1 MTASSTA
8 ADSTTAGRPRRR
20 PRREDVRAGLLAAAL
35 EVFEEIGYVAARLDT
50 IAERAG
56 YTKGAVYS
64 NFGSKQE
71 LFATLLGERLADTA
85 ADVLS
90 QLDHVTSLDE
100 TVLHTARYLARGVV
114 REQRWHALVVEFAL
128 QAGRDP
134 EVGAVFREHRRNRRL
149 LLATTLAERAAAF
162 GAPSDPEHYTVFATI
177 LLATVNGMAVECAA
191 DPEAVT
197 EEQITDSIA
206 AVLHAALAA

>member
-1 MTASSTA
+1 MTTNT
-8 ADSTTAGRPRRR
+8 DNGSTTAGRPRRR
-20 PRREDVRAGLLAAAL
+20 PRREDVRAGLLVAAL

-71 LFATLLGERLADTA
+71 LFATLLSERLADTA

-90 QLDHVTSLDE
+90 QVDHITSLDE
-100 TVLHTARYLARGVV
+100 TVLHTARYLARGVL
-114 REQRWHALVVEFAL
+114 RERRWHALVVEFAL

-134 EVGAVFREHRRNRRL
+134 EVGAVFREHRRTRRT
-149 LLATTLAERAAAF
+149 LLATTLAERAGAF

-191 DPEAVT
+191 DPDAVT
-197 EEQITDSIA
+197 EEQITGSIA
-206 AVLHAALAA
+206 AVLRAALAP

>member
-1 MTASSTA
+1 MTTAQPETGSTA
-8 ADSTTAGRPRRR
+8 GGRPRRR
-20 PRREDVRAGLLAAAL
+20 PRREDVRAGLLTAAL

-90 QLDHVTSLDE
+90 QVDHLTSLEE
-100 TVLHTARYLARGVV
+100 TVLHTARYLARGVLQ
-114 REQRWHALVVEFAL
+114 EQRWHALVVEFAL

-134 EVGAVFREHRRNRRL
+134 EVGAVFREHRRSRRAM
-149 LLATTLAERAAAF
+149 LAATLAQRAGTF

-191 DPEAVT
+191 DPDAVT
-197 EEQITDSIA
+197 EEQVTESIA
-206 AVLHAALAA
+206 AVLRAALAP

>member
-1 MTASSTA
+1 MPDRTT
-8 ADSTTAGRPRRR
+8 TTAGSPRRR
-20 PRREDVRAGLLAAAL
+20 PRREDVRAGLLAAAR
-35 EVFEEIGYVAARLDT
+35 EVFEEIGYVAARLDA

-85 ADVLS
+85 ADVLA
-90 QLDHVTSLDE
+90 QVEELTTLEE
-100 TVLHTARYLARGVV
+100 TVQHAARYLARNVI
-114 REQRWHALVVEFAL
+114 REQRWHTLVVEFAL

-134 EVGAVFREHRRNRRL
+134 EVGDVFREDRRTRRT
-149 LLATTLAERAAAF
+149 LLAATLAERAGAF
-162 GAPSDPEHYTVFATI
+162 GAPSDPEHYTVFATV

-191 DPEAVT
+191 DPEAVS
-197 EEQITDSIA
+197 EDQVAGSIA
-206 AVLHAALAA
+206 AVLHAALAP

>member
-1 MTASSTA
+1 MTSPA
-8 ADSTTAGRPRRR
+8 AHGTTTTAGTPRRR

-35 EVFEEIGYVAARLDT
+35 EVFEDIGYVAARLDT

-85 ADVLS
+85 ADVLA
-90 QLDHVTSLDE
+90 QVDELITLDE
-100 TVLHTARYLARGVV
+100 TVQHAARYLARNVL

-134 EVGAVFREHRRNRRL
+134 EVGVVFREDRRKRRA
-149 LLATTLAERAAAF
+149 LLAATLAERAGAF
-162 GAPSDPEHYTVFATI
+162 GASSDPGHYTVFATI
-177 LLATVNGMAVECAA
+177 LLATINGMAVECAA

-197 EEQITDSIA
+197 EEQVAGSIA
-206 AVLHAALAA
+206 AVLHAALAG

>member
-1 MTASSTA
+1 MPQISSGTR
-8 ADSTTAGRPRRR
+8 TTAGTARRR
-20 PRREDVRAGLLAAAL
+20 PRREDVRAGLLVAAL

-71 LFATLLGERLADTA
+71 LFATLLGERLAETA

-90 QLDHVTSLDE
+90 HVDHLATLDE
-100 TVLHTARYLARGVV
+100 TVLHAARYLARGVL
-114 REQRWHALVVEFAL
+114 REQRWHSLVVEFAL

-134 EVGAVFREHRRNRRL
+134 DVGTVFREDRRQRRAI
-149 LLATTLAERAAAF
+149 LADTLAERAAAF
-162 GAPSDPEHYTVFATI
+162 GGPSDPEHYTVFATI
-177 LLATVNGMAVECAA
+177 LLATINGMAVECAA
-191 DPEAVT
+191 DPDAVS
-197 EEQITDSIA
+197 EDQVARSIA
-206 AVLHAALAA
+206 AVLRAALAP

>member
-1 MTASSTA
+1 MTPHIPDRTT
-8 ADSTTAGRPRRR
+8 TTAGSPRRR
-20 PRREDVRAGLLAAAL
+20 PRREDVRAGLLAAAR
-35 EVFEEIGYVAARLDT
+35 EVFEEIGYVAARLDA

-85 ADVLS
+85 ADVLA
-90 QLDHVTSLDE
+90 QVEELTTLEE
-100 TVLHTARYLARGVV
+100 TVQHAARYLARNVI
-114 REQRWHALVVEFAL
+114 REQRWHTLVVEFAL

-134 EVGAVFREHRRNRRL
+134 EVGDVFREDRRTRRT
-149 LLATTLAERAAAF
+149 LLAATLAERAGAF
-162 GAPSDPEHYTVFATI
+162 GAPSDPEHYTVFATV

-191 DPEAVT
+191 DPEAVS
-197 EEQITDSIA
+197 EDQVAGSIA
-206 AVLHAALAA
+206 AVLHAALAP

>member
-1 MTASSTA
+1 MTTQK
-8 ADSTTAGRPRRR
+8 DVPDPTAGRPRRR

-90 QLDHVTSLDE
+90 QVDHLTTLDE
-100 TVLHTARYLARGVV
+100 TIDHAARYLARGVL
-114 REQRWHALVVEFAL
+114 REQRWHSLVVEFAL

-134 EVGAVFREHRRNRRL
+134 EVGDVFREHRRSRRS
-149 LLATTLAERAAAF
+149 LLAGTLAERASVF

-177 LLATVNGMAVECAA
+177 LLATINGMAVECAA
-191 DPEAVT
+191 DPDAVT
-197 EEQITDSIA
+197 EAQITGSIS
-206 AVLHAALAA
+206 AVLRAALAP

>member
-1 MTASSTA
+1 MTTTNTDTS
-8 ADSTTAGRPRRR
+8 STTAGRPRRR

-35 EVFEEIGYVAARLDT
+35 EVFEEIGYVAARLDA

-71 LFATLLGERLADTA
+71 LFATLLSERLADTA

-90 QLDHVTSLDE
+90 QVGRITSLDE
-100 TVLHTARYLARGVV
+100 TVLHTARYLARGVL

-134 EVGAVFREHRRNRRL
+134 EVGAVFREHRRTRRT
-149 LLATTLAERAAAF
+149 LLATTLAERAATF
-162 GAPSDPEHYTVFATI
+162 GAPSDPEHYTVLATI

-197 EEQITDSIA
+197 EEQVTESIA
-206 AVLHAALAA
+206 AVLRAALAP

>member
-1 MTASSTA
+1 MTIMDTDSRGA
-8 ADSTTAGRPRRR
+8 AGGPRRR

-50 IAERAG
+50 IAQRAG

-90 QLDHVTSLDE
+90 RVDHLTSLEE
-100 TVLHTARYLARGVV
+100 TVLHAARHLARGVV

-134 EVGAVFREHRRNRRL
+134 DVGQVFREHRRTRRA
-149 LLATTLAERAAAF
+149 LLASTLAERAAAF
-162 GAPSDPEHYTVFATI
+162 GAPSDPAHYTVFATI

-191 DPEAVT
+191 DPEAIT
-197 EEQITDSIA
+197 EEQVTESIA
-206 AVLHAALAA
+206 AVLHAALAP